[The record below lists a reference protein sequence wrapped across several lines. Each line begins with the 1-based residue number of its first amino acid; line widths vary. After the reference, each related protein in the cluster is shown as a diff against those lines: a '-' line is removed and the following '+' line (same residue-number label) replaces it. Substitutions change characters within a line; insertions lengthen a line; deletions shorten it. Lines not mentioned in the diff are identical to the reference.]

1 MRTNLS
7 VLLESFAFQ
16 LYRQERQG
24 SGQGLACAD
33 KTGILPLQ
41 APTYFHLPSLTH
53 LLNARPP
60 NLGPSPEDK
69 IFPNEL
75 FLRGDDG
82 NKYVESRSHST
93 RSASQV
99 LNCKK
104 PHRKGHHRHYK
115 QLFSKLSSL

>member
-7 VLLESFAFQ
+7 VLLESPAFQ

-53 LLNARPP
+53 FLNARPP
-60 NLGPSPEDK
+60 NLGPSPRTTSSPMSCFYAEMT
-69 IFPNEL
+69 
-75 FLRGDDG
+75 GT
-82 NKYVESRSHST
+82 SRPKADHT
-93 RSASQV
+93 QQG
-99 LNCKK
+99 L
-104 PHRKGHHRHYK
+104 HHR
-115 QLFSKLSSL
+115 F